1 MKRNHSE
8 AFGQESRMP
17 STSGSESQF
26 INAMFLCENAKLLG
40 EHVSPPPTLQ
50 TVRVCN
56 QSLPAYQPWE
66 YRKMTIHS
74 EKVVFLSQ
82 LKAHKQNKNLFGAEN
97 LNIDSRSFQ
106 ESKIC
111 HKTILF
117 FCL

>member
-1 MKRNHSE
+1 MKRTHSE

-26 INAMFLCENAKLLG
+26 INAMFLCEMQNYWG
-40 EHVSPPPTLQ
+40 SMCPPPTLQ

-82 LKAHKQNKNLFGAEN
+82 LKAHKQNKNLFEAEN